1 MLQRS
6 SSPIRTTLIA
16 SILAALSVGAQTPA
30 ATKEAPAD
38 TAREQS
44 PRAAVREF
52 LELIRQ
58 GNEKE
63 AAKFLVGKPN
73 VELARQLGAV
83 FDGQPRFDL
92 AQVSDEPEGLTDD
105 GLPPGD
111 EAVANVE
118 LGDHVPERIV
128 MVRMRDGMDPRWRFN
143 VPTLNRVPVW
153 YERTPNAW
161 AAKNLPVWLTKR
173 GPVGM
178 QFWQWA
184 ALLVVA
190 VLAWGLGTLVGR
202 LLSLVVKRLM
212 ERVKKNRWPHLVFTK
227 IQGPLTLAS
236 ALVLVA
242 ATVPFLGLP
251 ETSGAFILRGVKGG
265 FLVVFFWLLVR
276 SIDVIRE
283 VLIERVAP
291 DQPSS
296 RSLVSLGSRF
306 AKAVLF
312 TILVIAVLSL
322 LGLPVGSLLAG
333 LGIGGL
339 AVALAGQKTLE
350 NLIGTFA
357 IGFDA
362 PFREGDFV
370 KMRDFTGTVE
380 TIGLRSTRIRTL
392 DRTIITVPNGKL
404 ADEHIET
411 FAVRDRMRIALSFPV
426 RYGAAPE
433 IIERALQQA
442 EEVLKHDPDVD
453 ASAATVRLVTLGEWG
468 LGVEVV
474 AMVNTTEG
482 AKFGLARQRVLL
494 GVLKALNAAGVT
506 PDPAQVFQKQNGAAT
521 ATAAAKVMQK
531 APSRA

>member
-1 MLQRS
+1 MLWQLRMPPRS
-6 SSPIRTTLIA
+6 TSPVRTTLLA
-16 SILAALSVGAQTPA
+16 TILAALSVNAD
-30 ATKEAPAD
+30 APTAD
-38 TAREQS
+38 KKDPEVAMLQS

-58 GNEKE
+58 GDEKE
-63 AAKFLVGKPN
+63 AAKYLVKPN

-92 AQVSDEPEGLTDD
+92 EQVSDEPEGLDDD
-105 GLPPGD
+105 GLPAGD

-118 LGDHVPERIV
+118 LGNHVPERIV
-128 MVRMRDGMDPRWRFN
+128 MVKLPGNAEPRWRFN
-143 VPTLNRVPVW
+143 VPTINRVPVW

-161 AAKNLPVWLTKR
+161 AAKNLPVWLTRR

-184 ALLVVA
+184 ALLVLA

-202 LLSLVVKRLM
+202 LLSRGVKALI
-212 ERVKKNRWPHLVFTK
+212 ERIREKKWAQLVFTK

-236 ALVLVA
+236 SLGLVA
-242 ATVPFLGLP
+242 GTVPFLGLP
-251 ETSGAFILRGVKGG
+251 ETAGAFIIRGVKGG
-265 FLVVFFWLLVR
+265 FLAVFFWLLVR
-276 SIDVIRE
+276 AVDVTRE
-283 VLIERVAP
+283 VLVSRIAV
-291 DQPSS
+291 DQPNS

-306 AKAVLF
+306 TKAILF

-362 PFREGDFV
+362 PFREGDYV
-370 KMRDFTGTVE
+370 KVRDFAGTVE

-392 DRTIITVPNGKL
+392 DRTIVTVPNGKL

-411 FAVRDRMRIALSFPV
+411 FAVRDRMRLAFTFAL
-426 RYGAAPE
+426 RYGADAAA
-433 IIERALQQA
+433 IEPALARA
-442 EEVLKHDPDVD
+442 EEVLKQADDID
-453 ASAATVRLVTLGEWG
+453 SQAATVRLITLGEWG
-468 LGVEVV
+468 MGVEVI
-474 AMVNTTEG
+474 AMVNTTDG
-482 AKFGLARQRVLL
+482 AKFGLLRQRVMLALL
-494 GVLKALNAAGVT
+494 KVFGDAGVT
-506 PDPAQVFQKQNGAAT
+506 LDPAQVFQHNAA
-521 ATAAAKVMQK
+521 AAAAKVTQPAM
-531 APSRA
+531 R